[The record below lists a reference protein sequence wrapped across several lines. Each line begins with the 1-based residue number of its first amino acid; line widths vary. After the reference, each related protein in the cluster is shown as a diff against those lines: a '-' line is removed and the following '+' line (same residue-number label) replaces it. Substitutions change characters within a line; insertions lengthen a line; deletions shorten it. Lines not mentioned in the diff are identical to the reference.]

1 MVHAKKPTIKPS
13 AHRASNAKAFVI
25 QAKSSSVEISCPTC
39 DEAPH
44 SLFQCSTFKS
54 WDQKRRHRLV
64 KRIKLYYNCLGKG
77 HLVPV
82 TGPTKRA
89 TKGTIFTP

>member
-25 QAKSSSVEISCPTC
+25 QAKSSSIELSCPAC
-39 DEAPH
+39 VGAPH

-54 WDQKRRHRLV
+54 WNQERRHCLV
-64 KRIKLYYNCLGKG
+64 KSF
-77 HLVPV
+77 V
-82 TGPTKRA
+82 TI
-89 TKGTIFTP
+89 TIGVNPGDKPDN